1 MRPQRAAATVAFLLV
16 LLGVA
21 ACAAPFY
28 EALALVHHFEQL
40 AAIEPEAA
48 P

>member
-1 MRPQRAAATVAFLLV
+1 MRPQRAAATIAFLFC

-21 ACAAPFY
+21 MLAAPFY
-28 EALALVHHFEQL
+28 EALATVRHFEEL
-40 AAIEPEAA
+40 CASTPGCL